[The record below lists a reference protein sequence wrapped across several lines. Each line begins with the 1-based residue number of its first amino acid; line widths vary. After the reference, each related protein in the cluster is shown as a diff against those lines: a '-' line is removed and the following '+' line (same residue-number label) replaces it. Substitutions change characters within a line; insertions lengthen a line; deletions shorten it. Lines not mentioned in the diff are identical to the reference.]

1 MSAAPGMPVD
11 PKILS
16 LLWASP
22 DRVADIAALHAR
34 LFDPPWDAVS
44 IGRLIESPAAAS
56 FIAQIREPRV
66 LAGFVIG
73 QIAADEAEVLS
84 IGVAPE
90 WQRRGIARHMMQ
102 GLVRAA
108 RRAEVKRIFLE
119 VAADNVEA
127 TGLYRSLGFK
137 ASGARKGYY
146 KRAGGKTADAVV
158 LSLAI

>member
-22 DRVADIAALHAR
+22 DRVAEIAALHAR
-34 LFDPPWDAVS
+34 LFDPPWDAAS

-73 QIAADEAEVLS
+73 RDFGTQLEITSGLPRDASVIDSPPDSLVDGEEV
-84 IGVAPE
+84 
-90 WQRRGIARHMMQ
+90 R
-102 GLVRAA
+102 
-108 RRAEVKRIFLE
+108 
-119 VAADNVEA
+119 VAATTPPSRDA
-127 TGLYRSLGFK
+127 APQTP
-137 ASGARKGYY
+137 AQPGAPPR
-146 KRAGGKTADAVV
+146 T
-158 LSLAI
+158 